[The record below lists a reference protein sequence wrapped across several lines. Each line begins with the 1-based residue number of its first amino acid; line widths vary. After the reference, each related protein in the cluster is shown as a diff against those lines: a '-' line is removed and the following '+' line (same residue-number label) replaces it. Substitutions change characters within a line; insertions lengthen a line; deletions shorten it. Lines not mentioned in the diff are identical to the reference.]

1 MEYFNLEELIENLLD
16 SMHEQGYMDSTIR
29 MYRRTFNKLINLSK
43 QMVTDSLTPE
53 LSGEFMSN
61 TLSERTGQYSSEKVR
76 LRTRCIRLL
85 EDYLANGRFVFKIYT
100 KSKKQPFSS
109 WYCKEM
115 YAGFEQQLLK
125 TENISDSTTYS
136 ALLIAYRFLHYL
148 ENVGIKSIDDAPQ
161 WVIPGFFGEMSKTW
175 SRRGMHI
182 IIDGLKRFLKFVD
195 KDNRLLPCV
204 PKARRT
210 RPIIPTLTGDE
221 ESALWRIIDSE
232 LVAPRDKA
240 IILLSMLTGL
250 RASDIVNLEIK
261 NIDWANDTISVIQRK
276 TGAPLMLPL
285 VPTVGNAIMTYLLND
300 RPKSSSPK
308 LFLRYDAPY
317 RPLEGHS
324 SCYAITKKVFDL
336 AGIREGNQRKGLHLL
351 RHHAASR
358 MLSNGIAIQ
367 TISSLL
373 GHTDPDTTKLYLSTD
388 REKMLGCCLT
398 LPLAVKEVLL

>member
-1 MEYFNLEELIENLLD
+1 MKYLNLEELIESLLA
-16 SMHEQGYMDSTIR
+16 SMSEQGYMESTIS
-29 MYRRTFNKLINLSK
+29 MYRSPFNKLINLSK
-43 QMVTDSLTPE
+43 QMSTDGLSPE
-53 LSGEFMSN
+53 LSGAFVSN
-61 TLSERTGQYSSEKVR
+61 TLNERTGQYSSEKVR
-76 LRTRCIRLL
+76 LRTRCIKLL
-85 EDYLANGRFVFKIYT
+85 EDYLANGTFVFKIYK
-100 KSKKQPFSS
+100 KSRKQPFCLRYSDEIYS
-109 WYCKEM
+109 E
-115 YAGFEQQLLK
+115 FEQFLK
-125 TENISDSTTYS
+125 TENISYSTTYC
-136 ALLIAYRFLHYL
+136 AMLIAYRFLHYL
-148 ENVGIKSIDDAPQ
+148 ESVGIKSIDDAPH

-210 RPIIPTLTGDE
+210 RPIIPTLTQDE
-221 ESALWRIIDSE
+221 ESALWRMIDSE
-232 LVAPRDKA
+232 LVAPRDRA

-250 RASDIVNLEIK
+250 RASDIVSLEIK
-261 NIDWANDTISVIQRK
+261 DIDWANDTISVVQRK
-276 TGAPLMLPL
+276 TGTPLMLPL
-285 VPTVGNAIMTYLLND
+285 VPAVGNAIMTYLLND
-300 RPKSSSPK
+300 RPKLSSPK

-351 RHHAASR
+351 RHHTASK
-358 MLSNGIAIQ
+358 MLSKGVAIQ

-388 REKMLGCCLT
+388 REKLLGCCLP
-398 LPLAVKEVLL
+398 LPTEVKEALR